1 MRQIVL
7 ASPTDW
13 QGWRDAAR
21 ALCAGGV
28 RPEAVEWQSGE
39 AQTSLFADEEA
50 TYTLQPAGTE
60 VRVPRAFVSL
70 SRLVICHRDPERFA
84 RLYRLLFRLQ
94 SELHLLSNAADPDV
108 DWALSCAK
116 AIRRDRHKMHA
127 FVRFRKLGACDGR
140 ERFAAW
146 FEPEHRIV
154 ELATPFFVRRFPNM
168 DWAILTPERSAI
180 WHGGKLRF
188 GKGAS
193 RTDVPDADIVETEW
207 KAYFGAIFN
216 PARLKV
222 KAMTAE
228 MPKKYWR
235 NLPEAALIP
244 DLIAKAGE
252 RSDDMRSKSVT
263 EPNPLSDRI
272 ARRREEQGS

>member
-1 MRQIVL
+1 MPTVAL

-13 QGWRDAAR
+13 KGWRNAAR
-21 ALCAGGV
+21 NLCAQGV

-39 AQTSLFADEEA
+39 AQPGLFAEA
-50 TYTLQPAGTE
+50 ADTALTASPSVQT
-60 VRVPRAFVSL
+60 RVPSAFLTL
-70 SRLVICHRDPERFA
+70 SRLVICHRDAERFA

-94 SELHLLSNAADPDV
+94 REHHLLANAADPDV
-108 DWALSCAK
+108 AWAHGCAK

-127 FVRFRKLGACDGR
+127 FVRFRKVGEQGGR

-146 FEPEHRIV
+146 FEPDHRIV

-180 WHGGKLRF
+180 WQDGALRYEA
-188 GKGAS
+188 GAS
-193 RTDVPDADIVETEW
+193 RQDVPDADIVEVEW
-207 KAYFGAIFN
+207 KAYFAAIFN

-235 NLPEAALIP
+235 NLPEAVLIP
-244 DLIAKAGE
+244 GLIAKAGD
-252 RSDDMRSKSVT
+252 RSDAMRTDGVT
-263 EPNPLSDRI
+263 EPNALSKRI
-272 ARRREEQGS
+272 ARRRES